1 MSFDRLL
8 EDLEG
13 SSKIL
18 DFRFENSDIP
28 MYLIIRSLLLQTIIN
43 KDFNLSSSH
52 VDKKKSFIGILK
64 YIFYTI
70 KSNLFLAPKKD
81 VIIFSSGIVNV
92 VEDGKYI
99 NRLYDSFN
107 SLYPEKTQIIESSTK
122 MSYLLPKKEKIYFK
136 DLIDILIILGS
147 KFIRIKRND
156 RLNIDK
162 LIEYIKNSPNINCD
176 ELTYEGLKTMLLKMS
191 KQLNLAIYLYKFFL
205 KMKKPKII
213 ILENAHYGGR
223 YIPLIIAA
231 KELGIKTAEYQHGY
245 VGLTHYAYNY
255 AQNIFNFIEQY
266 LPEYLLTH
274 GKYWSDRIRTPSHK
288 IEIGLPSLSLRINN
302 LQISNTDSK
311 RILFISGGTVYQ
323 QLNQFIELIVDDLTI
338 LGYELIL
345 RPHPSEMPMFE
356 QRYGNLIQK
365 GVVLDTKALYE
376 TLKNMPIVV
385 GMEIS
390 TVLFEAVCFTNRVYL
405 VDNDYTRFCEPKIGF
420 LTFANKNDLIESI
433 KKDYSM
439 GIDVNYFWDSNWK
452 ENYKNFIEK
461 IIGISNAK

>member
-1 MSFDRLL
+1 MR
-8 EDLEG
+8 
-13 SSKIL
+13 
-18 DFRFENSDIP
+18 
-28 MYLIIRSLLLQTIIN
+28 LLLQTIIN

-107 SLYPEKTQIIESSTK
+107 SFYPEKTQIIESSTK

-191 KQLNLAIYLYKFFL
+191 KQLNLAISLYKFFL

-302 LQISNTDSK
+302 LQISSTDSK
-311 RILFISGGTVYQ
+311 RILFPLS
-323 QLNQFIELIVDDLTI
+323 
-338 LGYELIL
+338 LIL
-345 RPHPSEMPMFE
+345 LHRS
-356 QRYGNLIQK
+356 
-365 GVVLDTKALYE
+365 
-376 TLKNMPIVV
+376 
-385 GMEIS
+385 IS
-390 TVLFEAVCFTNRVYL
+390 SKY
-405 VDNDYTRFCEPKIGF
+405 
-420 LTFANKNDLIESI
+420 
-433 KKDYSM
+433 M
-439 GIDVNYFWDSNWK
+439 
-452 ENYKNFIEK
+452 
-461 IIGISNAK
+461 